1 MTNRGPVQRP
11 EGATDADSWSR
22 VAEAQYADIREFLF
36 SEAELLDARHYDKW
50 FALLAPDIEY
60 RVVAHVVR
68 AASAEPGEFLI
79 LDDRQV
85 DIKTRIAQISNPKL
99 TYAENPPPLTRRFVS
114 NIRAT
119 TNPAS
124 DTFKVSSYILLYR
137 KDASV
142 SEPYLISAARQDLL
156 RSVAGELRLV
166 KRSVS
171 LDQSVIASANLATFL

>member
-1 MTNRGPVQRP
+1 MTNRVPVQHA
-11 EGATDADSWSR
+11 EDAADTDTWSR
-22 VAEAQYADIREFLF
+22 VAEPQYADIREFLF

-60 RVVAHVVR
+60 RVVARVAR
-68 AASAEPGEFLI
+68 GASAEPREFLI

-99 TYAENPPPLTRRFVS
+99 TFAENPAPFTRRFVN

-119 TNPAS
+119 TNAGS
-124 DTFKVSSYILLYR
+124 DIFNVSSYILLYR
-137 KDASV
+137 KDALV
-142 SEPYLISAARQDLL
+142 SEPYLISAARRDLL
-156 RSVAGELRLV
+156 RSVAGELQLV